1 MPNLRQLS
9 FPMNKAE
16 YISALYNTLAAI
28 GHEAGVQG
36 RYSKVIPPEV
46 ERKLIHL
53 RQVMDWVSNDGIT
66 FDRITID
73 EEGGLTVLPIPP
85 EVKHV

>member
-73 EEGGLTVLPIPP
+73 EEGGLTVLPISP
-85 EVKHV
+85 EVEHV

>member
-1 MPNLRQLS
+1 MPNPKTLS

-46 ERKLIHL
+46 EQKLIHL

-73 EEGGLTVLPIPP
+73 EEGGLTVLPKSP

>member
-1 MPNLRQLS
+1 MPHPRQLS

-46 ERKLIHL
+46 EQKLIHL

-85 EVKHV
+85 EAKHV

>member
-1 MPNLRQLS
+1 MPHPRTLS

-46 ERKLIHL
+46 EQKLIHL

-66 FDRITID
+66 FDRIAID

>member
-1 MPNLRQLS
+1 
-9 FPMNKAE
+9 MNKAE

-46 ERKLIHL
+46 ERKLFHL

-73 EEGGLTVLPIPP
+73 EEGGLTVLPISP
-85 EVKHV
+85 EVEHV